1 MTEHPTRKTIRLQ
14 SFDYSSNGAYF
25 VTICTQ
31 NKVSCFWAGEEPTLN
46 PQGEL
51 ILFWLKELPRHFP
64 GVSLDSYAVM
74 PNHVHLL
81 VFFSGTSY
89 SLPEI
94 VAWFK
99 TMTTNA
105 YIRSVKAGQF
115 PPFEQRLWQRSYY
128 EHIIRNETDWFETRK
143 YISENPMKWQMDRL
157 YLG

>member
-14 SFDYSSNGAYF
+14 SFDYSGNGAYF

-31 NKVSCFWAGEEPTLN
+31 NKASCFWAGEGPALN

-51 ILFWLKELPRHFP
+51 ILFWLKELSRHFP

-81 VFFSGTSY
+81 VFFSGSPH

-94 VAWFK
+94 IAWFK

-105 YIRSVKAGQF
+105 YIRGVKAGQF

-128 EHIIRNETDWFETRK
+128 EHVIRNETDLFETRK
-143 YISENPMKWQMDRL
+143 YIAENPMKWQLDRL
-157 YLG
+157 HLG